1 MQEEVTGKAVA
12 IIIDGAKISEH
23 TLEKALKAFLDA
35 QKNKGAKIHRASKA

>member
-35 QKNKGAKIHRASKA
+35 QKNKGAKILRLDS